1 MALLPFSGT
10 VGPIF
15 RIRDVPSRIRIRT
28 WFHPGSR
35 SSHFSRKRGVGR
47 IGTGAPGAG
56 ATGIGAV
63 PEIFFLKGAGSASFT
78 FRTQRHGSVFGVLN
92 AVSGR
97 ENLPDPGSGS
107 GIRIWDKPFFR
118 LTRLA
123 FWTQRSARNKTQD
136 AAW

>member
-35 SSHFSRKRGVGR
+35 SSHFSRKRGIGR
-47 IGTGAPGAG
+47 IGTGALGAG

-63 PEIFFLKGAGSASFT
+63 PEIFFGK
-78 FRTQRHGSVFGVLN
+78 
-92 AVSGR
+92 
-97 ENLPDPGSGS
+97 EPDPHRLHSGLS
-107 GIRIWDKPFFR
+107 VTDPSS
-118 LTRLA
+118 A
-123 FWTQRSARNKTQD
+123 F
-136 AAW
+136 